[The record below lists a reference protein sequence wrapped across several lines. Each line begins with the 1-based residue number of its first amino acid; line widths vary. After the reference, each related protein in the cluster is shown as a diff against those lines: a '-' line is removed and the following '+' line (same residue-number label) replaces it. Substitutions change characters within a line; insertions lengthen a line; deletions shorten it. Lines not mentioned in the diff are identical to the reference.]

1 MQKRVYSR
9 ALYVS
14 KIKPF
19 IGKNITKVLIGHRRV
34 GKSYILFQLINEIK
48 KNEPKAN
55 IIYISKEDVA
65 FDNICDYHDL
75 DKYLAT
81 VSVKNKMNY
90 IFIFQS
96 R

>member
-9 ALYVS
+9 AMYVS

-19 IGKNITKVLIGHRRV
+19 IGKNITKVLTGHRRV

-55 IIYISKEDVA
+55 IIYISKEDIA
-65 FDNICDYHDL
+65 CL
-75 DKYLAT
+75 YLYQIL
-81 VSVKNKMNY
+81 VPNPQ
-90 IFIFQS
+90 FLF
-96 R
+96 